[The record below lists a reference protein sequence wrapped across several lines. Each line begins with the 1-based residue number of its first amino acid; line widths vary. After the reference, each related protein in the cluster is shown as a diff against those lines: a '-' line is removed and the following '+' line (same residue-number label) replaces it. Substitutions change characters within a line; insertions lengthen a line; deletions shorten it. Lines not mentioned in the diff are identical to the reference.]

1 MFQTVLLILQVRKW
15 EKGLQQ
21 IFDET
26 DGNVLSKTANECL
39 QQYFKS
45 LPKPGEWLVLMEVNV
60 KKIKLESENWWWE
73 YTEESI
79 SL

>member
-1 MFQTVLLILQVRKW
+1 MFQTGLLILQVRKW

-26 DGNVLSKTANECL
+26 DVNVLSKTANECL

-45 LPKPGEWLVLMEVNV
+45 LPKPGEYLVLMEVNV
-60 KKIKLESENWWWE
+60 KKIKLVS
-73 YTEESI
+73 
-79 SL
+79 